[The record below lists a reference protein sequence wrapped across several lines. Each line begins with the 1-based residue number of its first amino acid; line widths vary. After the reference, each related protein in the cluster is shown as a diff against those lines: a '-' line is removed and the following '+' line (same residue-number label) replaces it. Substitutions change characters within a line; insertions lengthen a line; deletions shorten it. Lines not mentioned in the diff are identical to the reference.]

1 MTYVSE
7 PVSEYTGEENRYSE
21 NNPRVSENNPNN
33 LKEVL

>member
-7 PVSEYTGEENRYSE
+7 HTGEENRYSE
-21 NNPRVSENNPNN
+21 NNPEVSENNPNN